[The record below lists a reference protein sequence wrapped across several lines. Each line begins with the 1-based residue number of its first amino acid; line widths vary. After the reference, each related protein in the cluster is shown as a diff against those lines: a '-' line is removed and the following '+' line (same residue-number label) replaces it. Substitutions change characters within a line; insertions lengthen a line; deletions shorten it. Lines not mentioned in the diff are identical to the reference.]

1 VVRGLDVFREYFA
14 GHADQFVLIGGTA
27 ATLAMKEAGLEF
39 RATKDLDIVLH
50 IEALKPSFGEVFWAF
65 VEAGRYEIRQASD
78 TGKPVFYR
86 FQRPADERFPVML
99 ELFCR
104 VPDGIKLAAGSHL
117 TPIPIDEA
125 AASLSAILL
134 DEAYYEFILAG
145 RKEVDGLPWVGED
158 RLIALKA
165 SAWLDL
171 SERLA
176 KGEPVDSKT
185 VRKHA
190 NDVLRLS
197 QLLAPDVRIVIAPRI
212 AQDLNRFLDGIETD
226 RSIDPKSIGINNSVA
241 EIAERIAQAYG
252 LIRRRAA
259 RGTMR
264 IKGDVVAPTGEIW
277 SAVSGT
283 EDHLYGAVRKKPRVR
298 PASLKK

>member
-1 VVRGLDVFREYFA
+1 MVRGLDVFRAYFA

-27 ATLAMKEAGLEF
+27 ATLAMEEAGLEF

-50 IEALKPSFGEVFWAF
+50 IEALSPAFGEVFWSF

-86 FQRPADERFPVML
+86 FQKPADERFPVML

-104 VPDGIKLAAGSHL
+104 APDGIKLAEGSHL

-125 AASLSAILL
+125 VASLSAILL
-134 DEAYYEFILAG
+134 DDAYYEFILAG

-158 RLIALKA
+158 RLIPLKA

-171 SERLA
+171 GERQA
-176 KGEPVDSKT
+176 KGERVDT
-185 VRKHA
+185 RDIHKHA

-197 QLLAPDVRIVIAPRI
+197 QLLAPEVRIPVAARI
-212 AQDLNRFLDGIETD
+212 AEDLIRFLDGIEED
-226 RSIDPKSIGINNSVA
+226 RSIDPKSIKLNNSVA
-241 EIAERIAQAYG
+241 EIVERIAQSSYQ
-252 LIRRRAA
+252 LD
-259 RGTMR
+259 RGR
-264 IKGDVVAPTGEIW
+264 
-277 SAVSGT
+277 
-283 EDHLYGAVRKKPRVR
+283 
-298 PASLKK
+298 